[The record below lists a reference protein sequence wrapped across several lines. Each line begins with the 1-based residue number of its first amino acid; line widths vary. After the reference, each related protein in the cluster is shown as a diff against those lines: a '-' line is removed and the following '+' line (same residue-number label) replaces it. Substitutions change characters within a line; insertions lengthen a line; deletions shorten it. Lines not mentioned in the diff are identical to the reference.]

1 MSLELAELKEA
12 RKGVRVGDT
21 GLETPGGKRG
31 VRLLSRGQS
40 YLHGFISSYMKDLWG
55 QSQGCSF
62 QALVSRRRKV
72 LAQVVDGYQ
81 L

>member
-1 MSLELAELKEA
+1 MSLELAELNEA
-12 RKGVRVGDT
+12 SKGVRVGDT
-21 GLETPGGKRG
+21 GLEMPGGKRG

-62 QALVSRRRKV
+62 QALGLGVERCWLR
-72 LAQVVDGYQ
+72 
-81 L
+81 